1 MSLYYISTVRFT
13 IAFTTNSLQIDM
25 SIYVSAIKQLNLSIN
40 ITYLTLIQQ
49 VMNCVFQLRMVNG
62 EAFISNILKRNFQ
75 Q

>member
-25 SIYVSAIKQLNLSIN
+25 SIYVSAIIQLNLSIN
-40 ITYLTLIQQ
+40 ITYLKLIKQ